1 MRQKTHRL
9 NLTNRF
15 SALVVALLIGSGL
28 FKGARSIGL
37 DPVPVNIRPYVLE
50 DTSGQI
56 QEVVVNLP
64 SDHPQEVLP
73 VLEQL
78 MTILPER
85 VHLKTCCSDD
95 AYLDSFI
102 HDCRWLFDPHLLSW

>member
-1 MRQKTHRL
+1 MRQKTHHL
-9 NLTNRF
+9 NLTYRF

-37 DPVPVNIRPYVLE
+37 DPVPVNIRPHVLE

-85 VHLKTCCSDD
+85 VHLKICCSDD